1 MSLQRGYLGGFPG
14 SLHVGSHT
22 GDMAFK
28 EVSAPGNYT
37 TLLVEGRDVI
47 PLLWVLGLLVA
58 NSFFQESISH
68 GQTRLAGHPDANTA
82 ILSFQW

>member
-1 MSLQRGYLGGFPG
+1 
-14 SLHVGSHT
+14 
-22 GDMAFK
+22 MAFK

-47 PLLWVLGLLVA
+47 PLLRVLGLLVA
-58 NSFFQESISH
+58 NSFFQESISC